1 MRVSACL
8 KELSHN
14 FFKVDENVIELA
26 VFYKELWDR
35 FLAGAN
41 IFQLVVI

>member
-1 MRVSACL
+1 M

-35 FLAGAN
+35 FLAEAN